1 MTAALSSGG
10 KIAVTV
16 EVSRKLTVNV
26 RLSFSNANRQL
37 MRAHRWISSVAQF
50 RRE

>member
-1 MTAALSSGG
+1 MTAAPSSGG

-16 EVSRKLTVNV
+16 EVSRKLAVNV

-37 MRAHRWISSVAQF
+37 MRAHHWIRSVA
-50 RRE
+50 